1 MFNLAR
7 VTFFNY
13 ISREP
18 SLRGGKYPGELKN
31 GSTTMSF
38 KYKKHPHLERL
49 LQKAKPINLDNSSKV
64 LILSDLHIGNGGR
77 RDEFKRNA
85 ELVKT
90 MLGSYYL
97 PEKYSLVLNGDIE
110 ELLKF
115 QLESIEAVWGELYD
129 LFLKFQE
136 NGFFWKTY
144 GNHDAELLDERNYR
158 LASSMVESLKFQYG
172 HETLLL
178 FHGHQ
183 ASVLLWETYPMVSR
197 AVVLFIRYIIK
208 PVGIRGFSIA
218 YNSTRRFAI
227 EKSIYEFSNHAK
239 IVSIIGHTHRPLF
252 ESLSKVDFL
261 NYRIEELC
269 RAYPAADTQKRM
281 LIEKKITALKV
292 ELDACYKQGK
302 KIGLRSG
309 LYNNITIPSIFNS
322 GCAIGKRGITA
333 LEIEGNKIRLVYWY
347 NGKQSRKFTSDRDN
361 RPMELGSTGFS
372 RVVLNEDSLDYLF
385 TRIHLL
391 A

>member
-1 MFNLAR
+1 M
-7 VTFFNY
+7 
-13 ISREP
+13 
-18 SLRGGKYPGELKN
+18 SLHN
-31 GSTTMSF
+31 
-38 KYKKHPHLERL
+38 KKHPHLERL
-49 LQKAKPINLDNSSKV
+49 LKKARSISLEQSSRV
-64 LILSDLHIGNGGR
+64 LILSDLHMGNGGR
-77 RDEFKRNA
+77 RDEFRRNA
-85 ELVKT
+85 ELVRT

-97 PEKYSLVLNGDIE
+97 PEKYSLVLNGDVE

-115 QLESIEAVWGELYD
+115 SLDSIVQQWGEFYD
-129 LFLKFQE
+129 LFLKFRQ

-144 GNHDAELLDERNYR
+144 GNHDSDLLEEKEYP
-158 LASSMVESLKFQYG
+158 LASSLVESLKFRYG
-172 HETLLL
+172 DETILL

-183 ASVLLWETYPMVSR
+183 ASVLLWETYPIVSR
-197 AVVLFIRYIIK
+197 AVILFLRYIAK
-208 PVGIRGFSIA
+208 PVGIRNFSIA
-218 YNSTRRFAI
+218 YNSRRRFAI
-227 EKSIYEFSNHAK
+227 EKSIYEFSNQAK

-269 RAYPAADTQKRM
+269 RAYSVAEAGARSAIELKIAD
-281 LIEKKITALKV
+281 LKT
-292 ELDACYKQGK
+292 ELEACYKQGK

-309 LYNNITIPSIFNS
+309 LYNNLTIPSVFNS

-361 RPMELGSTGFS
+361 RPQELGSTGFS
-372 RVVLNEDSLDYLF
+372 RIVLNEDSLDYVFSRL
-385 TRIHLL
+385 HLL

>member
-1 MFNLAR
+1 MRPHN
-7 VTFFNY
+7 
-13 ISREP
+13 
-18 SLRGGKYPGELKN
+18 
-31 GSTTMSF
+31 
-38 KYKKHPHLERL
+38 KKHPYLERL
-49 LQKAKPINLDNSSKV
+49 LKTAKSVGLDHSSRV
-64 LILSDLHIGNGGR
+64 LILSDLHMGNGGR

-110 ELLKF
+110 ELFKF
-115 QLESIEAVWGELYD
+115 PLDSIVTEWGDLYD
-129 LFLKFQE
+129 LFLKFE
-136 NGFFWKTY
+136 KNGFFWKTY
-144 GNHDAELLDERNYR
+144 GNHDTALLDEKGYQ
-158 LASSMVESLKFQYG
+158 LASSMVNSLKFHYG
-172 HETLLL
+172 HETMLL

-183 ASVLLWETYPMVSR
+183 ASELLWETYPMVSR
-197 AVVLFIRYIIK
+197 AVIFFIKYIAK
-208 PVGIRGFSIA
+208 PVGIRNFSIA
-218 YNSTRRFAI
+218 YNSPRRFAI
-227 EKSIYEFSNHAK
+227 EKSIYEFSNQAK

-269 RAYPAADTQKRM
+269 RAYPSADSDKRTVIKQK
-281 LIEKKITALKV
+281 IASLKT

-322 GCAIGKRGITA
+322 GCTIGKRGITA

-361 RPMELGSTGFS
+361 RPMELGTTGFS
-372 RVVLNEDSLDYLF
+372 RVVLNEDSLEYVF
-385 TRIHLL
+385 SRIHLL

>member
-1 MFNLAR
+1 MRLHN
-7 VTFFNY
+7 
-13 ISREP
+13 
-18 SLRGGKYPGELKN
+18 
-31 GSTTMSF
+31 
-38 KYKKHPHLERL
+38 KKHPYLERL
-49 LQKAKPINLDNSSKV
+49 LKTAKSVSLAHSSRV
-64 LILSDLHIGNGGR
+64 LILSDLHMGNGGR

-90 MLGSYYL
+90 MLDSYYL

-110 ELLKF
+110 ELFKF
-115 QLESIEAVWGELYD
+115 PLDSIVNEWGDLYN
-129 LFLKFQE
+129 LFLKFEE

-144 GNHDAELLDERNYR
+144 GNHDASLLDEKGYQ
-158 LASSMVESLKFQYG
+158 LASSMVNSLKFHYG
-172 HETLLL
+172 HETMLL

-183 ASVLLWETYPMVSR
+183 ASELLWETYPMVSR
-197 AVVLFIRYIIK
+197 AVIFFIKYIAK
-208 PVGIRGFSIA
+208 PVGIRNFSIA
-218 YNSTRRFAI
+218 YNSPRRFAI
-227 EKSIYEFSNHAK
+227 EKSIYEFSNQAK

-269 RAYPAADTQKRM
+269 RAFPSADSDKRTVIKQK
-281 LIEKKITALKV
+281 IASLKT

-322 GCAIGKRGITA
+322 GCTIGKRGITA

-361 RPMELGSTGFS
+361 KPMELGSTGYS
-372 RVVLNEDSLDYLF
+372 RVVLNEDSLDYVF
-385 TRIHLL
+385 SRIHLL

>member
-1 MFNLAR
+1 MATIPENR
-7 VTFFNY
+7 
-13 ISREP
+13 
-18 SLRGGKYPGELKN
+18 KN
-31 GSTTMSF
+31 GCITMSF

-49 LQKAKPINLDNSSKV
+49 LQNARPINLDNSSKV

-97 PEKYSLVLNGDIE
+97 PEKYSLVLNGDVE
-110 ELLKF
+110 DLFKF
-115 QLESIEAVWGELYD
+115 PLESIESEWSELYD
-129 LFLKFQE
+129 LFLKFQQ
-136 NGFFWKTY
+136 NGFFWKIY
-144 GNHDAELLDERNYR
+144 GNHDAELLEERKYR
-158 LASSMVESLKFQYG
+158 LAASMVESLKFQYG
-172 HETLLL
+172 KETLLL

-269 RAYPAADTQKRM
+269 RAYPEADRAKRS
-281 LIEKKITALKV
+281 LIEQKIAALKV

-309 LYNNITIPSIFNS
+309 LYNNLTIPSIFNS

-372 RVVLNEDSLDYLF
+372 RVVLNEDSLEYVF
-385 TRIHLL
+385 SRIRLL

>member
-1 MFNLAR
+1 MNLH
-7 VTFFNY
+7 N
-13 ISREP
+13 
-18 SLRGGKYPGELKN
+18 
-31 GSTTMSF
+31 
-38 KYKKHPHLERL
+38 KKHPHLERL
-49 LQKAKPINLDNSSKV
+49 LNKARPINLDKSSKV
-64 LILSDLHIGNGGR
+64 LILSDLHMGNGGR
-77 RDEFKRNA
+77 RDEFRRNA

-97 PEKYSLVLNGDIE
+97 PEQYSLVLNGDVE
-110 ELLKF
+110 ELFKF
-115 QLESIEAVWGELYD
+115 PLDSIVAEWGEFYN
-129 LFLKFQE
+129 LFLKFE
-136 NGFFWKTY
+136 RNGFFWKTY
-144 GNHDAELLDERNYR
+144 GNHDTELLDEREYR
-158 LASSMVESLKFQYG
+158 LASSMVESLKFHYG
-172 HETLLL
+172 NETLLL

-197 AVVLFIRYIIK
+197 AVIFFIRYIAK
-208 PVGIRGFSIA
+208 PVGIRNFSTA

-227 EKSIYEFSNHAK
+227 EKSIYEFSNQAK

-261 NYRIEELC
+261 NFRIEELC
-269 RAYPAADTQKRM
+269 RAYPSADSTKRM
-281 LIEKKITALKV
+281 LIERKIAALKI

-309 LYNNITIPSIFNS
+309 LYNNLTIPSIFNS

-347 NGKQSRKFTSDRDN
+347 NGKQGRKFISDRDN

-372 RVVLNEDSLDYLF
+372 RVVLNEDSLDYVF
-385 TRIHLL
+385 SRIRLL

>member
-1 MFNLAR
+1 M
-7 VTFFNY
+7 
-13 ISREP
+13 
-18 SLRGGKYPGELKN
+18 N
-31 GSTTMSF
+31 GFTTMSL
-38 KYKKHPHLERL
+38 KYKKHPNLERL
-49 LQKAKPINLDNSSKV
+49 LEKARSINLDTSSKV
-64 LILSDLHIGNGGR
+64 LILSDLHMGNGGR
-77 RDEFKRNA
+77 RDEFRRNA

-110 ELLKF
+110 ELFKF
-115 QLESIEAVWGELYD
+115 PLDRIVEEWSELYD
-129 LFLKFQE
+129 LFLKFE
-136 NGFFWKTY
+136 RNGFFWKTY
-144 GNHDAELLDERNYR
+144 GNHDAELLDEKEYR
-158 LASSMVESLKFQYG
+158 LASSMVESLKFRYG
-172 HETLLL
+172 KETLLL

-183 ASVLLWETYPMVSR
+183 ASVLFWETYPMVSR
-197 AVVLFIRYIIK
+197 AIVLFIRYIAK
-208 PVGIRGFSIA
+208 PLGIRNFSTA

-227 EKSIYEFSNHAK
+227 EKSIYEFSNNAK

-269 RAYPAADTQKRM
+269 RAYPAADDDKRAS
-281 LIEKKITALKV
+281 IERKISSLKI
-292 ELDACYKQGK
+292 ELDACYEQGN

-322 GCAIGKRGITA
+322 GCAIGKRSITA

-347 NGKQSRKFTSDRDN
+347 NGKQSRRFTSDRDN
-361 RPMELGSTGFS
+361 RPMELGTTGFS
-372 RVVLNEDSLDYLF
+372 RIILNEDSLDYVFSRL
-385 TRIHLL
+385 HLL